1 MSSPFLQLSRPSL
14 ESLLKAIE
22 SGRIT
27 FPISPTALA
36 LAIASAQVQPI
47 ATELN
52 MLWEQGMNTAN
63 LVYLLRS
70 ILAERESQQTQRDAT
85 RSNLDG

>member
-47 ATELN
+47 ASELN
-52 MLWEQGMNTAN
+52 MLWKQGMNTAN

-70 ILAERESQQTQRDAT
+70 ILA
-85 RSNLDG
+85 